1 MAKMRRGR
9 SIRGFAAMDGEKQRE
24 IASLGGKAAHAEG
37 TAHEFTPAEA
47 SDAGRKGGQTVSRN
61 RKHMAEIGRLG
72 GLNRNRNGRAIVTR
86 TRSAAKS
93 NSSTSK
99 AQVRRGRTAKR

>member
-1 MAKMRRGR
+1 MN
-9 SIRGFAAMDGEKQRE
+9 SETQRE

-47 SDAGRKGGQTVSRN
+47 SSAGRKGGQIVSRD
-61 RKHMAEIGRLG
+61 RKHMAEIGRIG
-72 GLNRNRNGRAIVTR
+72 GLHRSRAGRASVTR